1 MIKTFLWWN
10 RVFQNRGHFLIE
22 ISAQILGQAFIA
34 EVKTRFALIE
44 TDGKTRVNIFFALEN
59 DGLFDLFLQFAE
71 ELEEDILKG
80 IFEEESQ
87 IPSTTEV
94 AVKFKINP
102 ATANR
107 GVNLLVDEGI
117 IYKKRGIG
125 MFVATGARERIAS
138 KRRNAFYESY
148 ILPLVNESKNLDLTK
163 NEIMNMVEKGYGK
176 WAQSRLK
183 TFPRTSEKLKP

>member
-1 MIKTFLWWN
+1 MQLKM
-10 RVFQNRGHFLIE
+10 
-22 ISAQILGQAFIA
+22 
-34 EVKTRFALIE
+34 
-44 TDGKTRVNIFFALEN
+44 DGEKPI
-59 DGLFDLFLQFAE
+59 FLQFAE

-117 IYKKRGIG
+117 VYKKRGIG
-125 MFVATGARERIAS
+125 MFVATGAREKIIS
-138 KRRNAFYESY
+138 KRRKTFYDNY
-148 ILPLVNESKNLDLTK
+148 VLPLIKESNNLKLGK
-163 NEIMNMVEKGYGK
+163 SEILNMIEKGYGK
-176 WAQSRLK
+176 
-183 TFPRTSEKLKP
+183 

>member
-1 MIKTFLWWN
+1 MQLNLDNEKPI
-10 RVFQNRGHFLIE
+10 
-22 ISAQILGQAFIA
+22 
-34 EVKTRFALIE
+34 
-44 TDGKTRVNIFFALEN
+44 
-59 DGLFDLFLQFAE
+59 FLQFAE

-107 GVNLLVDEGI
+107 GVNMLVDEGI

-125 MFVATGARERIAS
+125 MFVAAGAREKIVS
-138 KRRNAFYESY
+138 KRRSAFYENY
-148 ILPLVNESKNLDLTK
+148 VLPLIKESKNLDLTK
-163 NEIMNMVEKGYGK
+163 NEILNMVERGYS
-176 WAQSRLK
+176 Q
-183 TFPRTSEKLKP
+183 

>member
-1 MIKTFLWWN
+1 MQLN
-10 RVFQNRGHFLIE
+10 
-22 ISAQILGQAFIA
+22 
-34 EVKTRFALIE
+34 
-44 TDGKTRVNIFFALEN
+44 LEYN
-59 DGLFDLFLQFAE
+59 EKPIFLQFAE
-71 ELEEDILKG
+71 ELEENILKG

-94 AVKFKINP
+94 SINLRINP

-125 MFVATGARERIAS
+125 MFVAAGARKKIIK

-148 ILPLVNESKNLDLTK
+148 ILPLIRESKNLELRK
-163 NEIMNMVEKGYGK
+163 SEILAMIERGYG
-176 WAQSRLK
+176 Q
-183 TFPRTSEKLKP
+183 

>member
-1 MIKTFLWWN
+1 MQLNLDSDKPI
-10 RVFQNRGHFLIE
+10 
-22 ISAQILGQAFIA
+22 
-34 EVKTRFALIE
+34 
-44 TDGKTRVNIFFALEN
+44 
-59 DGLFDLFLQFAE
+59 FLQFAE

-80 IFEEESQ
+80 IFQEESR

-125 MFVATGARERIAS
+125 MFVSRGAREKIVS
-138 KRRNAFYESY
+138 KRRNAFYDDY
-148 ILPLVNESKNLDLTK
+148 VLPLIKESMNLELPK
-163 NEIMNMVEKGYGK
+163 SEILNMIEKGYDG
-176 WAQSRLK
+176 
-183 TFPRTSEKLKP
+183 

>member
-1 MIKTFLWWN
+1 MQLNLNSEKPI
-10 RVFQNRGHFLIE
+10 
-22 ISAQILGQAFIA
+22 
-34 EVKTRFALIE
+34 
-44 TDGKTRVNIFFALEN
+44 
-59 DGLFDLFLQFAE
+59 FLQFAE

-80 IFEEESQ
+80 IFEKESQ

-125 MFVATGARERIAS
+125 MFVATGAREKIIS
-138 KRRNAFYESY
+138 KRRSTFYENY
-148 ILPLVNESKNLDLTK
+148 VLPLIRESKNLDLTK
-163 NEIMNMVEKGYGK
+163 SEILNMVERGYGK
-176 WAQSRLK
+176 
-183 TFPRTSEKLKP
+183 